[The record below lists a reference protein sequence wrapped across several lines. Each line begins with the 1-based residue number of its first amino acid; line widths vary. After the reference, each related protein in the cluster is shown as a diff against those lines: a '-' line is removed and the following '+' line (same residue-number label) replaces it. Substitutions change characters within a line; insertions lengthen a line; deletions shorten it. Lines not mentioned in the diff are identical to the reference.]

1 MAWIRRLRALLRK
14 EELDSDSEEELR
26 FHLSMR
32 ERRNV
37 EQGMSNVE
45 ARRSARL
52 RFGNPIVWRERMREI
67 DLMLFPQ
74 TIVQDL
80 RFGGRVLLSNAGFTA
95 MAAFSRWCAPANP
108 MNRPSTG
115 ISA

>member
-1 MAWIRRLRALLRK
+1 MAWIRRMRSLFRK
-14 EELDSDSEEELR
+14 EELESDLEEELR

-32 ERRNV
+32 ARRNV
-37 EQGMSNVE
+37 EQGMSSAD

-52 RFGNPIVWRERMREI
+52 RFGNPTVWRERMREI

-80 RFGGRVLLSNAGFTA
+80 RFGGRVLLRNAGFTA
-95 MAAFSRWCAPANP
+95 MAAFALVAK
-108 MNRPSTG
+108 
-115 ISA
+115 